1 MNIHYF
7 QRYHQKENVATANT
21 MLLLSRFYQYSSG
34 KFFQFL
40 KTEYFPESF
49 EPEIDF
55 KLQEKSGS
63 KKSIPD
69 ATITQESF
77 KIVIETK
84 ITDWFYTDQLTRHL
98 SSFSDEKY
106 RVVLAL
112 STELIADEKI
122 KDFQKK
128 LEEHNKENER
138 HPIIFK
144 ATTFETL
151 ANAIGS
157 MIDDRDIEM
166 QAILDDYKNFL
177 CHDGLIPNYDAWKY
191 LRMQLAGKTIDFNTK
206 ENVYYDN
213 AERGFRPHDYLGLYA
228 NKSVR
233 AIGKIIARITAVKKS
248 DKEIEYHV
256 EAGELTE
263 ERKEIIQRAMDD
275 ALERGWDIRYIKHR
289 YFFVDKFYE
298 TDFKK
303 NTARAPMG
311 SRIFDLT
318 EWLDSNDK
326 KMLDTKEIADLL
338 RDKQWS

>member
-34 KFFQFL
+34 KFYQFL

-63 KKSIPD
+63 KNSIPD

-112 STELIADEKI
+112 STELIADEKV
-122 KDFQKK
+122 KDFQIK
-128 LEEHNKENER
+128 LEEYNKEHDQ

-144 ATTFETL
+144 ATTFEAL

-157 MIDDRDIEM
+157 MIDDRDMEM

-191 LRMQLAGKTIDFNTK
+191 LRMQLASKTIDFNCK
-206 ENVYYDN
+206 ENCYYDN

-228 NKSVR
+228 NKSIR
-233 AIGKIIARITAVKKS
+233 AIGKIIARITAVKNS
-248 DKEIEYHV
+248 HGEIEYHV
-256 EAGELTE
+256 ETGELTE
-263 ERKEIIQRAMDD
+263 KRKETIQRAMDD

-289 YFFVDKFYE
+289 YFFVDNFYE

-303 NTARAPMG
+303 NTSRAPMG
-311 SRIFDLT
+311 SRIFNLT
-318 EWLDSNDK
+318 ELFEITDK
-326 KMLDTKEIADLL
+326 KKPTSEEIAKLL
-338 RDKQWS
+338 RSKEWE